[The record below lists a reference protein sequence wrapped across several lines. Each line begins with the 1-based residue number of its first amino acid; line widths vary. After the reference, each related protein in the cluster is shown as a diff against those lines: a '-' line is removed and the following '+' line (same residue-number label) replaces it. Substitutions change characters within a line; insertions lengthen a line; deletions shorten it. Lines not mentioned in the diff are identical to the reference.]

1 MILEKINDMKL
12 TAQEEAI
19 VEYIHKHPRCILD
32 YNAKELSSL
41 MYVSSST
48 IVRFTKKLGYKGYP
62 DFQLNYTQEYMMNQ
76 YNKEHRIDNHSNIH
90 EIIETLPGIYNQVFE
105 ETLKLSKSD
114 AFIRTINYMMAA
126 KQIDFYGNDNNYYEL
141 QSASLKF
148 SNIGMRC
155 HCFNMLNNT
164 YLERCKANETLA
176 FVVSHTGNNQT
187 MVDIAYALRK
197 KRIRV
202 IGITGKI
209 SPNLELICNENLY
222 IDAYSHDLP
231 DSLTLY
237 GLAIHYIIDIL
248 YLSLY
253 YKLNKD

>member
-19 VEYIHKHPRCILD
+19 VEYIQKNPRCILNH
-32 YNAKELSSL
+32 NAKELASL
-41 MYVSSST
+41 IYVSSPT
-48 IVRFTKKLGYKGYP
+48 IVRFTQKLGYKGYP

-76 YNKEHRIDNHSNIH
+76 YNKEHQIDKNSNIH
-90 EIIETLPGIYNQVFE
+90 EIIETLPAIYNQVFE

-114 AFIRTINYMMAA
+114 AFIRTINYMMSA
-126 KQIDFYGNDNNYYEL
+126 KQIDFYGSGNNYYEI
-141 QSASLKF
+141 QSAALKF
-148 SNIGMRC
+148 GNIGIRT
-155 HCFNMLNNT
+155 HCFNTLDSEYINNCRST
-164 YLERCKANETLA
+164 ETIA

-222 IDAYSHDLP
+222 IEAYPHGLP
-231 DSLTLY
+231 DGITLY
-237 GLAIHYIIDIL
+237 GMGIHYIMDIL